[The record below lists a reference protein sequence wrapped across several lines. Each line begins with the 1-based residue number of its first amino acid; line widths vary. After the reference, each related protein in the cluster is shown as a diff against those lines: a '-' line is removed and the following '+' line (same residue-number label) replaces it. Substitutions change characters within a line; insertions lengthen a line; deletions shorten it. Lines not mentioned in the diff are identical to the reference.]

1 MMQVKTPA
9 SAFVGGS
16 DGIVMI
22 GTPAPEE
29 TPASAL
35 VGGSDGIVII
45 ETPAPEEKLMG
56 LVKNYLTG

>member
-29 TPASAL
+29 TAN
-35 VGGSDGIVII
+35 V
-45 ETPAPEEKLMG
+45 KG
-56 LVKNYLTG
+56 LLLCWNL